1 MPDKLDEKHWTVWVA
16 WTIMWWLRR
25 QVSDLCFP
33 IYVFQSKCV
42 SIIDDIRSVEMMS

>member
-33 IYVFQSKCV
+33 IYVFQSMF
-42 SIIDDIRSVEMMS
+42 SNLSVFLSLTIFAL